1 MKTPSVTWRFYLLIL
16 LILWVFLLVTAVPL
30 TKEIKAAWIIGLTI
44 FFWASNALPQWF
56 TALLFFVLCAVAH
69 LVPHEIFLSGVISPA
84 VWLLIAGSILGL
96 SIQHTGLGE
105 RLAITIIPLMTT
117 YRRALLG
124 SALLGVV
131 LIFLM
136 PSAVG
141 RILVMLPILIPL
153 TEQLGY
159 GDNPSARNG
168 ILLAAVLATFFPAFT
183 VLPANVPNN
192 VLLGLVKTLFSQAPT
207 YGDYLWL
214 HFPVLGGMK
223 LIILLLLLNQF
234 YQAPDPKPVVSSLPA
249 ITRKE
254 KTLLLVLLVTLL
266 LWITEAQHGIETAW
280 VAMLAGVF
288 CLFPGLGLTPK
299 KPLQAIPFETFF
311 YVAAIVSLGALA
323 YHSGL
328 AALIADKGLQLL
340 PFSKEHDGVNFMIFS
355 WLSTLLSIAVTL
367 PGTPAILTP
376 MTEEL
381 SQLSGWSLQAVYMS
395 QVIGFSTVVFPF
407 QSPPLVVA
415 MQLAKISQKEMMR
428 LLFSITVLTLIVLW
442 PLDYLWW
449 YCLGVW

>member
-1 MKTPSVTWRFYLLIL
+1 MRISFAAWRPYLLVS
-16 LILWVFLLVTAVPL
+16 LIIWVFLIVTVCPL

-44 FFWASNALPQWF
+44 LFWATNVLPQWF

-69 LVPHEIFLSGVISPA
+69 IVSHEIFLSGVISPA
-84 VWLLIAGSILGL
+84 VWLLIAGSIIGL
-96 SIQHTGLGE
+96 SIQHTGLGK
-105 RLAITIIPLMTT
+105 RLAALLLPLMTT

-124 SALLGVV
+124 SALLGLF

-141 RILVMLPILIPL
+141 RIMVMLPILMPL

-159 GDNPSARNG
+159 GGNTRARNG
-168 ILLAAVLATFFPAFT
+168 ILLAAVMATFFPAFT

-192 VLLGLVKTLFSQAPT
+192 VLLGLVKTLFSEAPT
-207 YGDYLWL
+207 YGEYLWL
-214 HFPVLGGMK
+214 HFPILGGMK
-223 LIILLLLLNQF
+223 LIILLLLLNRF
-234 YQAPDPKPVVSSLPA
+234 YQAPNPKPVKSSLPT

-254 KTLLLVLLVTLL
+254 KILLLVLLATLL

-288 CLFPGLGLTPK
+288 CLSPGLDLTPK
-299 KPLQAIPFETFF
+299 NPLKAIPFETFF

-328 AALIADKGLQLL
+328 AGLVADQGLKLL
-340 PFSKEHDGVNFMIFS
+340 PLRNQFDSVSFAIFS
-355 WLSTLLSIAVTL
+355 SLSTLLSMAVTL

-376 MTEEL
+376 LTQEL
-381 SQLSGWSLQAVYMS
+381 SHLSGWSLQAVYMS
-395 QVIGFSTVVFPF
+395 QVIGFSTVIFPF

-415 MQLAKISQKEMMR
+415 MQMAKISQKEMMR
-428 LLFSITVLTLIVLW
+428 LLGSITVLTVIVLW

-449 YCLGVW
+449 QWLGVL